1 MTILASIPLPLQP
14 GDLAKLAPCAASAY
28 FLDVDGTLLEIQPRP
43 EDVAA
48 DATLLRLIAEL
59 AAAVQGAL
67 ALVSGRRLADID
79 RIFAP
84 LTFCA
89 SGLHG
94 AEIRFPDGS
103 RRSGNCR
110 AMDDV
115 RPKVSEFIADHPGLR
130 LEDKGAAL
138 ALHFR
143 QVPGLGQNV
152 LEFLYPLAQMNGLAV
167 QEGKMVAELKEAQ
180 HDKAK
185 AIGALLE
192 TATFYG
198 RMPVTIG
205 DDLTDECG
213 FLFVNA
219 QGGISVRAGAPG
231 NASAAR
237 YSLPDP
243 AAVRTE
249 LCKLLQSR

>member
-1 MTILASIPLPLQP
+1 LWP

-43 EDVAA
+43 EDVVA
-48 DATLLRLIAEL
+48 DAILLWLLAEL
-59 AAAVQGAL
+59 AAAAQGAL
-67 ALVSGRRLADID
+67 ALISGRALADID

-89 SGLHG
+89 AGLHG
-94 AEIRFPDGS
+94 ADIRFPDGS
-103 RRSGNCR
+103 RRSSNSH

-115 RPKVSEFIADHPGLR
+115 RPRVSDFVAAHSGLG

-138 ALHFR
+138 AVHFR
-143 QVPGLGQNV
+143 QAPGLGPKV
-152 LEFLYPLAQMNGLAV
+152 LEFLYPLAQKNRLAV

-185 AIGALLE
+185 AIAALLE
-192 TATFYG
+192 TAPFYG

-219 QGGISVRAGAPG
+219 HGGISVQAGAAG

-249 LCKLLQSR
+249 LRKLLQSR